1 MEQEQLEEV
10 EDALDDQL
18 RAEEEEEDGV
28 AGPVVGQYAATAA
41 TASGAVEEEP
51 LLDQSRISAF
61 DTVLEYVGD
70 GPMSSETPRW
80 PSSGGVDGGSADG
93 FEGNRVAKTLV
104 FPDMQ
109 KPVGAP
115 KAISAA
121 ATKPSAAVQNQQH
134 QHQHDA
140 STFTPI
146 VTRPASFLGAPFAAP
161 ASSIQTAFLTGA
173 DNEQQA
179 ARRTSPLA
187 GNGSSSGEHK
197 SSGHPFVPPTNT
209 YNSHSQ
215 AKTPA
220 ATTSTT
226 STSTHTNTHT
236 QEEMDLSMSALYPE
250 NHSLVNF
257 SSSGPVYMTSHTYS
271 STHVNNSSFSSSS
284 STSAAALGYRDSL
297 LHQLKVT
304 TAKNE
309 MLQGKLRDIEELV
322 DRNYGS
328 ISERSKLLT
337 AERNK

>member
-1 MEQEQLEEV
+1 MEQEQLQEAD
-10 EDALDDQL
+10 DALDEQQL
-18 RAEEEEEDGV
+18 QDEEDGV
-28 AGPVVGQYAATAA
+28 SGPVVGQYATTTTATTSS
-41 TASGAVEEEP
+41 TAEEEP
-51 LLDQSRISAF
+51 MLDQSRISAF
-61 DTVLEYVGD
+61 DTVLEYVVD
-70 GPMSSETPRW
+70 GPMSGETPRW
-80 PSSGGVDGGSADG
+80 PNSSSNEGSGVDGGDG

-115 KAISAA
+115 KAALTATHPPATVAGVSAGGA
-121 ATKPSAAVQNQQH
+121 GGVQNGI
-134 QHQHDA
+134 
-140 STFTPI
+140 FTPI
-146 VTRPASFLGAPFAAP
+146 HRPASFLGAPFAAP
-161 ASSIQTAFLTGA
+161 ALQTAFLSGVGGGEG
-173 DNEQQA
+173 EQV

-187 GNGSSSGEHK
+187 GSGSAEHK
-197 SSGHPFVPPTNT
+197 SSHPFVPPSNTNI
-209 YNSHSQ
+209 NHKNHSE

-220 ATTSTT
+220 TATHTT
-226 STSTHTNTHT
+226 THTNTNPHA

-250 NHSLVNF
+250 NQTLVNF
-257 SSSGPVYMTSHTYS
+257 SSSGPVYSHSY
-271 STHVNNSSFSSSS
+271 THTHANNASFSSSNS
-284 STSAAALGYRDSL
+284 LGYRDSL